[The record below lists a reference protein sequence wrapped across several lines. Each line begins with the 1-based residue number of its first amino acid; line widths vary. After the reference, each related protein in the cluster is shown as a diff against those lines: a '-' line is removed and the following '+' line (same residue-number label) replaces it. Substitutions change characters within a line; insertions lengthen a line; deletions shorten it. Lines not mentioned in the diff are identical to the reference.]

1 MILGFLLAIAFDPY
15 SWTGATSLRWA
26 LLAVALPLLCSFAS
40 PNNFD
45 LTKLLGIGFI
55 AWAALSLTWS
65 PNQWD
70 AYGTF
75 IQLIIVASAFVY
87 GNRVSSLRS
96 IFTGLAIGVTVSA
109 AILLSPT
116 LQGQLSGSIV
126 SVYPHGLWGNRN
138 MMGEIAVLSALG
150 CLAYG
155 RYWFIPGLLPAIF
168 YYKPEIMS
176 GVPSRGAV
184 GALMAGICV
193 WLWPRSKVLSGLL
206 AAALLI
212 GGTAALGFGN
222 RFGPVYERIEVWQAV
237 LHGVTLRGNGL
248 GSLYTLAPYLTDI
261 FDTTMRRVDHAHNE
275 FIEILFEL
283 GVIGA
288 VTYIAIVVLAIRNA
302 NNESL
307 TVLVGFLVISCVA
320 FPWHIPANAFVGSLV
335 LGHAV
340 RSRMPLR
347 DEYALCRASIRHW
360 HEARRQN
367 ARGHHPEP
375 A

>member
-1 MILGFLLAIAFDPY
+1 MIIGFLLAIAFDPY

-26 LLAVALPLLCSFAS
+26 LLAITLPGLCLISL

-55 AWAALSLTWS
+55 AWAAISLTWS

-75 IQLIIVASAFVY
+75 IQLLIIAAAFVY
-87 GNRVSSLRS
+87 GNRVSSLKP

-116 LQGQLSGSIV
+116 LQGLTSGSPV
-126 SVYPHGLWGNRN
+126 STYPHGLWGNRN

-222 RFGPVYERIEVWQAV
+222 RFGPVYERLEVWQAV

-288 VTYIAIVVLAIRNA
+288 GAIHRHHYN
-302 NNESL
+302 
-307 TVLVGFLVISCVA
+307 
-320 FPWHIPANAFVGSLV
+320 
-335 LGHAV
+335 
-340 RSRMPLR
+340 
-347 DEYALCRASIRHW
+347 RA
-360 HEARRQN
+360 
-367 ARGHHPEP
+367 
-375 A
+375 